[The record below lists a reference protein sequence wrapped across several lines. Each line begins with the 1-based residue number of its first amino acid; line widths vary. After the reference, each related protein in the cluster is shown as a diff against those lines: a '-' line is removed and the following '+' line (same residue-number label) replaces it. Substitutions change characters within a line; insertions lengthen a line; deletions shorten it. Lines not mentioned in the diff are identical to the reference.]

1 MKKIIC
7 SFSFILMIFFT
18 LLSLECFAEAEL
30 ALNVS
35 NDNIQKNDEIT
46 LIADLENESIA
57 AYTIWIYYDKEKV
70 ECVSNEENM
79 NIVDDKIICTWFSET
94 GRNQTIEELTNIKF
108 KAKQDGV
115 AMFNII
121 AKVYDENGKEI
132 GIKYNQTEVVIGE
145 EKQVSS
151 TDQIEETVEDS
162 AKDDD
167 ATLQIM
173 RVNMEGINPD
183 FDKNI
188 TEYYLIVDENVKK
201 LDITAIP
208 SNIGA
213 QIDITGNDNLKNGL
227 NKIKI
232 KVTSKDKNKTN
243 EYVINVTKTANT
255 ENANADL
262 ETLAVEYFDLIPEF
276 DKNITNY
283 SVEVSNQVDKLNVLA
298 VSAYESAKVEI
309 SGNENL
315 KIGNNQIIIS
325 VTAKDN
331 VTTKKYYINAHR
343 RNSEEEIK
351 YEEEKQNIIEEA
363 NVVLE
368 QMKNENEEEN
378 KENNQ
383 NNENYQNESKVVDNI
398 ITIVGSILAIIV
410 LGILAIRI
418 IKDKY
423 N

>member
-79 NIVDDKIICTWFSET
+79 NVIDDKIIYTWFSET

-121 AKVYDENGKEI
+121 AEIYDENGKEI
-132 GIKYNQTEVVIGE
+132 DIKYNQAEVVIGE
-145 EKQVSS
+145 EKQVNN
-151 TDQIEETVEDS
+151 TEEILENN

-167 ATLQIM
+167 ATLEIM

-232 KVTSKDKNKTN
+232 KVTSKDKSKNN
-243 EYVINVTKTANT
+243 EYIINVTKTKNT
-255 ENANADL
+255 ENANANLD
-262 ETLAVEYFDLIPEF
+262 TLAVEYFELTPEF
-276 DKNITNY
+276 NQNITNY
-283 SVEVSNQVDKLNVLA
+283 SVEVSNQVNKLKIFA
-298 VSAYESAKVEI
+298 VSSDESAKVEI

-315 KIGNNQIIIS
+315 KIGDNQIIIS
-325 VTAKDN
+325 ITAKDN
-331 VTTKKYYINAHR
+331 ITTKKYYINAHR
-343 RNSEEEIK
+343 RNSEEEVQ
-351 YEEEKQNIIEEA
+351 YEDEKQNIIEDA
-363 NVVLE
+363 NIVLE
-368 QMKNENEEEN
+368 EMSNENDTNNENYESGEEEN
-378 KENNQ
+378 KITN
-383 NNENYQNESKVVDNI
+383 SI
-398 ITIVGSILAIIV
+398 ITIVGSILGIIV
-410 LGILAIRI
+410 LGIVVI
-418 IKDKY
+418 IVVKSRH

>member
-7 SFSFILMIFFT
+7 SFSFILIIFFT
-18 LLSLECFAEAEL
+18 VLSLQCFAEEEITL
-30 ALNVS
+30 DVS
-35 NDNIQKNDEIT
+35 ENNIQKNEEIT
-46 LIADLENESIA
+46 LTADLENEEIA
-57 AYTIWIYYDKEKV
+57 AYTIWLYYDKERV

-94 GRNQTIEELTNIKF
+94 GKNQTIEELTNIKF

-121 AKVYDENGKEI
+121 AEIYDENGKEI
-132 GIKYNQTEVVIGE
+132 GIKYNQTEVVIGDQ
-145 EKQVSS
+145 KQVNS
-151 TDQIEETVEDS
+151 TEQIEEIEEDS

-173 RVNMEGINPD
+173 RVNMEGINPN

-188 TEYYLIVDENVKK
+188 NEYYLLVDENVKK

-208 SNIGA
+208 SNSRA
-213 QIDITGNDNLKNGL
+213 QVDITGNDNLKNGL

-232 KVTSKDKNKTN
+232 KVTSKDKSKIN
-243 EYVINVTKTANT
+243 EYIINVTKTKNT

-262 ETLAVEYFDLIPEF
+262 DTLAVEYFELTPEF

-283 SVEVSNQVDKLNVLA
+283 FVEVSNEVDKLNIFA
-298 VSAYESAKVEI
+298 VSSDESAKVEI

-315 KIGNNQIIIS
+315 KIGDNQIIIS
-325 VTAKDN
+325 ITAKDN
-331 VTTKKYYINAHR
+331 ITTKKYYINAHR
-343 RNSEEEIK
+343 RNSEEEVQ

-363 NVVLE
+363 NIVLE
-368 QMKNENEEEN
+368 EMSNENDESDEISSEEIKNNKKTEN
-378 KENNQ
+378 M
-383 NNENYQNESKVVDNI
+383 VILVI
-398 ITIVGSILAIIV
+398 GGILAIIV
-410 LGILAIRI
+410 IGVVFIRI
-418 IKDKY
+418 KNEYSTKK
-423 N
+423 

>member
-7 SFSFILMIFFT
+7 SFSFILIIFFT
-18 LLSLECFAEAEL
+18 VLSLQCFAEEEITL
-30 ALNVS
+30 DVS
-35 NDNIQKNDEIT
+35 ENNIQKNEEIT
-46 LIADLENESIA
+46 LTADLENEEIA
-57 AYTIWIYYDKEKV
+57 AYTIWLYYDKERV

-94 GRNQTIEELTNIKF
+94 GKNQTIEELTNIKF

-121 AKVYDENGKEI
+121 AEIYDENGKEI

-145 EKQVSS
+145 EKQVNS
-151 TDQIEETVEDS
+151 TEQIEEIVEDS

-173 RVNMEGINPD
+173 RVNMEGINPN

-188 TEYYLIVDENVKK
+188 NEYYLLVDENVKK

-208 SNIGA
+208 SNSGA
-213 QIDITGNDNLKNGL
+213 QVDITGNDNLKNGL

-232 KVTSKDKNKTN
+232 KVTSKDKSKIN
-243 EYVINVTKTANT
+243 EYIINVTKTKNT

-262 ETLAVEYFDLIPEF
+262 DTLAVEYFELTPEF

-283 SVEVSNQVDKLNVLA
+283 FVEVSNEVDKLNIFA
-298 VSAYESAKVEI
+298 VSSDESAKVEI

-315 KIGNNQIIIS
+315 KIGDNQIIIS
-325 VTAKDN
+325 ITAKDN
-331 VTTKKYYINAHR
+331 ITTKKYYINAHR
-343 RNSEEEIK
+343 RNSKEEVQ

-363 NVVLE
+363 NIVLE
-368 QMKNENEEEN
+368 EMSNENDESDEISSEEIKNNKKTEN
-378 KENNQ
+378 M
-383 NNENYQNESKVVDNI
+383 VILVI
-398 ITIVGSILAIIV
+398 GGILAIIV
-410 LGILAIRI
+410 IGVVFIRI
-418 IKDKY
+418 KNEYSTKK
-423 N
+423 

>member
-7 SFSFILMIFFT
+7 SFSFILIIFFT
-18 LLSLECFAEAEL
+18 VLSLQCFAEAEITL
-30 ALNVS
+30 DVS
-35 NDNIQKNDEIT
+35 ENNIQKNEEIT
-46 LIADLENESIA
+46 LTADLENEEIA
-57 AYTIWIYYDKEKV
+57 AYTIWLYYDKERV

-94 GRNQTIEELTNIKF
+94 GKNQTIEELTNIKF

-121 AKVYDENGKEI
+121 AEIYGENGKEI

-145 EKQVSS
+145 EKQVNS
-151 TDQIEETVEDS
+151 TEQIEEIVEDS

-173 RVNMEGINPD
+173 RVNMEGINPN

-188 TEYYLIVDENVKK
+188 NEYYLLVDENVKK

-208 SNIGA
+208 SNSGA
-213 QIDITGNDNLKNGL
+213 QVDITGNDNLKNGL

-232 KVTSKDKNKTN
+232 KVTSKDKSKIN
-243 EYVINVTKTANT
+243 EYIINVTKTKNT

-262 ETLAVEYFDLIPEF
+262 DILAVEYFEPTPEF

-283 SVEVSNQVDKLNVLA
+283 SVEVSNEVDKLNIFA
-298 VSAYESAKVEI
+298 VSSDESAKVEI

-315 KIGNNQIIIS
+315 KIGDNQIIIS
-325 VTAKDN
+325 ITAKDN
-331 VTTKKYYINAHR
+331 ITTKKYYINAHR
-343 RNSEEEIK
+343 RNSEEEVQ

-363 NVVLE
+363 NIVLE
-368 QMKNENEEEN
+368 EMSNENDESDEISSEEIKNNKKTEN
-378 KENNQ
+378 MVILVIGEM
-383 NNENYQNESKVVDNI
+383 
-398 ITIVGSILAIIV
+398 LAIIV
-410 LGILAIRI
+410 IGVVFIRI
-418 IKDKY
+418 KNEYSTKK
-423 N
+423 

>member
-7 SFSFILMIFFT
+7 SFSFILIIFFT
-18 LLSLECFAEAEL
+18 VLSLQCFAEAEITL
-30 ALNVS
+30 DVS
-35 NDNIQKNDEIT
+35 ENNIQKNEEIT
-46 LIADLENESIA
+46 LTADLENEEIA
-57 AYTIWIYYDKEKV
+57 AYTIWLYYDKERV

-94 GRNQTIEELTNIKF
+94 GKNQTIEELTNIKF

-121 AKVYDENGKEI
+121 AEIYDENGKEI

-145 EKQVSS
+145 EKQVNS
-151 TDQIEETVEDS
+151 TEQIEEIVEDS

-167 ATLQIM
+167 TTLQIM
-173 RVNMEGINPD
+173 RVNMEGINPN

-188 TEYYLIVDENVKK
+188 NEYYLLVDENVKK

-208 SNIGA
+208 SNSGA
-213 QIDITGNDNLKNGL
+213 QVNITGNDNLKNGL

-232 KVTSKDKNKTN
+232 KVTSKDKSKIN
-243 EYVINVTKTANT
+243 EYIINVTKTKNT

-262 ETLAVEYFDLIPEF
+262 DILAVEYFELTPEF

-283 SVEVSNQVDKLNVLA
+283 SVEVSNKVDKLNIFA
-298 VSAYESAKVEI
+298 VSSDESAKVEI

-315 KIGNNQIIIS
+315 KIGDNQIIIS
-325 VTAKDN
+325 ITAKDN
-331 VTTKKYYINAHR
+331 ITTKKYYINAHR
-343 RNSEEEIK
+343 RNSEEEVQ

-363 NVVLE
+363 NIVLE
-368 QMKNENEEEN
+368 EMSNENDESDEISSEEIKNNKKTEN
-378 KENNQ
+378 M
-383 NNENYQNESKVVDNI
+383 VILVI
-398 ITIVGSILAIIV
+398 GGILAIIV
-410 LGILAIRI
+410 IGVVFIRI
-418 IKDKY
+418 KNEYSTKK
-423 N
+423 

>member
-57 AYTIWIYYDKEKV
+57 AYTIWLYYDKEKV

-94 GRNQTIEELTNIKF
+94 GKNQTIEELTNIKF

-173 RVNMEGINPD
+173 RVNMEGINPN

-188 TEYYLIVDENVKK
+188 NEYYLLVDENVKK

-208 SNIGA
+208 SNSGA
-213 QIDITGNDNLKNGL
+213 QVDITGNDNLKNGL

-232 KVTSKDKNKTN
+232 KVTSKDKSKTN
-243 EYVINVTKTANT
+243 EYIINVTKTKNT

-262 ETLAVEYFDLIPEF
+262 DTLAVEYFELTPEF

-283 SVEVSNQVDKLNVLA
+283 FVEVSNQVYKLNVLA
-298 VSAYESAKVEI
+298 VSADESAKVEI

-315 KIGNNQIIIS
+315 KIGDNLIIIS

-331 VTTKKYYINAHR
+331 ITTKKYYINAHR
-343 RNSEEEIK
+343 RNREEEVQ

-368 QMKNENEEEN
+368 EMSNKNDT
-378 KENNQ
+378 
-383 NNENYQNESKVVDNI
+383 NNENYESKEEKNKIANSI
-398 ITIVGSILAIIV
+398 ITIVGIILAIVV
-410 LGILAIRI
+410 LGIVVI
-418 IKDKY
+418 IIVKGRH